1 MREEDIARSEKRL
14 ADTAERK
21 YRDKGYDVQ
30 RDVALDFLDGLRV
43 DLVARK
49 GDRTE
54 VIDVKTATSLAR
66 IGGKRRKKIYE
77 TIRAKEG
84 WNHTLWLVGEPER
97 LSAHEGATPFNY
109 EDALSRMERAEKCLE
124 AGFPEAAVLLAWS
137 AVESVIRI
145 VLNEK
150 EFAVKRLTHSSYI
163 IENGVQR
170 EAITYE
176 DYDCLMEI
184 LNYCNAIIHGFS
196 VGDMD
201 GERLTREMIELA
213 NGIWA
218 EFVMDV

>member
-1 MREEDIARSEKRL
+1 MTEEDIDRSEQRL
-14 ADTAERK
+14 IATVERE

-30 RDVALDFLDGLRV
+30 REVVLDFLDGLRV

-49 GDRTE
+49 GDQTE

-66 IGGKRRKKIYE
+66 AGGEQRKKISE

-84 WNHTLWLVGEPER
+84 WNHRLVVVGEPER
-97 LSAHEGATPFNY
+97 LSSHKGATPFNL
-109 EDALSRMERAEKCLE
+109 EDALFRMERAEKCLE

-145 VLNEK
+145 VLREDGF
-150 EFAVKRLTHSSYI
+150 EIKRLTHSSHTIGYA
-163 IENGVQR
+163 VQQGS
-170 EAITYE
+170 ISYE
-176 DYDCLMEI
+176 DYDRLIELMR
-184 LNYCNAIIHGFS
+184 YRNAIIHGFS

-201 GERLTREMIELA
+201 GERLTREMIRLA
-213 NGIWA
+213 NEIWG